1 MNAGATGTDP
11 IFEESGAGS
20 GGVVHLTAG
29 FLHDKFTFLLCCVF
43 VLFVFL
49 NTNDATELI
58 YFFNGPAYCCLVP
71 FVFVILKGSRS
82 YSEYD
87 RQLMS
92 FYMCASWVLKG
103 KKKRTLFRSTLLLL
117 DFFCLDRM
125 SCVRNAVLRFLLI
138 FIGLFNWS
146 GFFFSFF
153 SSRKMSR
160 MLHFAN
166 SFCSG
171 VSNRSGGKYYRPC
184 CHAPVFRH
192 HLHHRLCLSII
203 KWFLSSVPRE
213 IKFLFN

>member
-1 MNAGATGTDP
+1 MLP
-11 IFEESGAGS
+11 CSICFRYFERIQIIQWIWQ
-20 GGVVHLTAG
+20 TANEFLYVRILG
-29 FLHDKFTFLLCCVF
+29 FK
-43 VLFVFL
+43 
-49 NTNDATELI
+49 
-58 YFFNGPAYCCLVP
+58 
-71 FVFVILKGSRS
+71 
-82 YSEYD
+82 
-87 RQLMS
+87 RQ
-92 FYMCASWVLKG
+92 